1 MKTLNKKTA
10 PWAIAAIC
18 LGLSNAVWADDMNS
32 PSSSSGAQSA
42 GRDSDSGS
50 QQMMNNQSSAGAQ
63 SATENTNYQG
73 SAGYQQNSASSRSA
87 IENTA
92 ASTADQPTA
101 ANRASGVVGMDVRNQ
116 NGEHLGHIKDIV
128 FDLNSERVSY
138 AVLTTA
144 PKGLPFVNEK
154 LLAVPLNAFTPGP
167 DNKYLILRADKSQ
180 IETASGIQNN
190 NWPSVNNPSWGA
202 QPFWQNNNQGG
213 TVDQNQNKQNQ

>member
-1 MKTLNKKTA
+1 
-10 PWAIAAIC
+10 
-18 LGLSNAVWADDMNS
+18 MN
-32 PSSSSGAQSA
+32 SSSGAQSPS
-42 GRDSDSGS
+42 GRAD
-50 QQMMNNQSSAGAQ
+50 QQNGVQQPDTNYQSSAGSQA
-63 SATENTNYQG
+63 ATQNT
-73 SAGYQQNSASSRSA
+73 
-87 IENTA
+87 
-92 ASTADQPTA
+92 TADQPTA
-101 ANRASGVVGMDVRNQ
+101 INRASGVVGMDVRNQ

-180 IETASGIQNN
+180 IETASGIQSS
-190 NWPSVNNPSWGA
+190 NWPSVSNPSWGA

-213 TVDQNQNKQNQ
+213 TLNQNQQNP